1 MNIVDDLAYCRLDTA
16 RFSPEPAL
24 FFVFGA
30 SGDLA
35 HRKIFPA
42 LYDLHLEGQLP
53 QDLLMIGVARR
64 DYSTEQFRET
74 LHDACIAH
82 SRHRSEALHDEAWRD
97 FSRRI
102 FYLRNDVE
110 DMDSYETIRRLVVER
125 DQSVLVGLSP
135 EARLPENTLYYLAVT
150 PELFPVIA
158 EHLGRA
164 GCGSDALRSDTSAKG
179 WRRLVVEKPYGKDR
193 SSAATLTESLH
204 RWFEE
209 RDIYRIDHYLG
220 KEAVQNLLYFRFGN
234 AIFEPIWNRNYIDRI
249 EITVAEQDSIGTR
262 GGYYDGFGA
271 ARDMLQNHLTQL
283 LCLTVM
289 EPPASLSPEHI
300 RDEKVK
306 VLQAIP
312 EYSEAQIL
320 ARARRGQYSSGL
332 SVDGNNVP
340 DYRSEQKV
348 RPDSTTE
355 TYVSLTL
362 SVENWRFSG
371 VPITLR
377 TGKALAEK
385 YSEIVLYFKRP
396 PSALFAALCGDLLAP
411 NSLTVRIQPDEGIW
425 LSFNA
430 KVPGE
435 AAIRSNSLR
444 FSYREVADYFPEAYE
459 RLIVDAL
466 SGDSTLFIRA
476 DESELAWKFIDRL
489 EDAWTRAQPNGD
501 PWRGGL
507 FRYPAGT
514 AIKVLEE
521 QLEEPSKLDGVV

>member
-1 MNIVDDLAYCRLDTA
+1 MNIDDPTYCRLDTS

-35 HRKIFPA
+35 SRKIFPA
-42 LYDLHLEGQLP
+42 LYDLYLEQQLP

-64 DYSTEQFRET
+64 DYSTEQFREL
-74 LHDACIAH
+74 LHDACTAH
-82 SRHRSEALHDEAWRD
+82 SRHKSEALHEEAWRD
-97 FSRRI
+97 FSGRI

-110 DMDSYETIRRLVVER
+110 DVDSYGAIRKLVVER
-125 DQSVLVGLSP
+125 DRGVLAGLSP
-135 EARLPENTLYYLAVT
+135 DARLPENTLYYLAVT
-150 PELFPVIA
+150 PELFPLIA
-158 EHLGRA
+158 EHLGRS
-164 GCGSDALRSDTSAKG
+164 GCGSDASAKG
-179 WRRLVVEKPYGKDR
+179 WRRLVVEKPYGKDQQ
-193 SSAATLTESLH
+193 SAARLTESLH

-220 KEAVQNLLYFRFGN
+220 KEAVQNLLHFRFAN
-234 AIFEPIWNRNYIDRI
+234 TIFEPVWNRNYIDRI
-249 EITVAEQDSIGTR
+249 EITVAEQDGIGTR

-306 VLQAIP
+306 VLRAIP
-312 EYSEAQIL
+312 EYSDAQML
-320 ARARRGQYSSGL
+320 ARARRGQYVSGV
-332 SVDGNNVP
+332 SAGGNTVP
-340 DYRSEQKV
+340 DYRAEQKV

-355 TYVSLTL
+355 TYASLTL

-396 PSALFAALCGDLLAP
+396 PTALFAALCGDLLAP

-435 AAIRSNSLR
+435 PAIRSNSLR

-459 RLIVDAL
+459 RLILDAL

-476 DESELAWKFIDRL
+476 DESELAWRLIDRL
-489 EDAWTRAQPNGD
+489 EAAWAGARPDASPRE
-501 PWRGGL
+501 GGL

-514 AIKVLEE
+514 ALKVLWE
-521 QLEEPSKLDGVV
+521 QIEEPSRLEGVV

>member
-1 MNIVDDLAYCRLDTA
+1 MNIADDSPYCRLDTT

-35 HRKIFPA
+35 SRKIFPA
-42 LYDLHLEGQLP
+42 LYDLYLEKQLP
-53 QDLLMIGVARR
+53 VGLLMIGAARR
-64 DYSTEQFRET
+64 DYSTEQFREIMRT
-74 LHDACIAH
+74 SCMAH
-82 SRHRSEALHDEAWRD
+82 SRHKAEALHDEAWHD
-97 FSRRI
+97 FSQRI

-110 DMDSYETIRRLVVER
+110 DTGSYATIRKLVVER
-125 DQSVLVGLSP
+125 DRSVLAGLGP
-135 EARLPENTLYYLAVT
+135 GAELPENTLYYLAVT
-150 PELFPVIA
+150 PEFFPVIA
-158 EHLGRA
+158 ENLGRS
-164 GCGSDALRSDTSAKG
+164 GCGSDTSSQG
-179 WRRLVVEKPYGKDR
+179 WRRLVVEKPYGKDQQ
-193 SSAATLTESLH
+193 SAARLTESLH

-220 KEAVQNLLYFRFGN
+220 KEAVQNLLHFRFAN
-234 AIFEPIWNRNYIDRI
+234 TIFEPVWNRNYIDRI
-249 EITVAEQDSIGTR
+249 EITVVEQEGIGTR

-306 VLQAIP
+306 VLRAIP
-312 EYSEAQIL
+312 EYSKEQIL
-320 ARARRGQYSSGL
+320 ARARRGQYMAGT
-332 SVDGNNVP
+332 DAQGRAVP
-340 DYRSEQKV
+340 DYRAEHKV
-348 RPDSTTE
+348 RPDSATE
-355 TYVSLTL
+355 TYASLTL
-362 SVENWRFSG
+362 SVENWRFSD

-396 PSALFAALCGDLLAP
+396 PSALFAALCGDRLAT

-435 AAIRSNSLR
+435 PAIRSNSLR
-444 FSYREVADYFPEAYE
+444 FSYREVTDYFPEAYE
-459 RLIVDAL
+459 RLILDAL

-476 DESELAWKFIDRL
+476 DESELAWKVIDRL
-489 EDAWTRAQPNGD
+489 EAAWASVESGSNPEE
-501 PWRGGL
+501 GGL
-507 FRYPAGT
+507 LRYSAGT
-514 AIKVLEE
+514 SLKALRHQIEESPRLEGI
-521 QLEEPSKLDGVV
+521 S

>member
-1 MNIVDDLAYCRLDTA
+1 MNTADDSAYCRLDTS

-35 HRKIFPA
+35 SRKIFPA
-42 LYDLHLEGQLP
+42 LYDLYLEKQLP
-53 QDLLMIGVARR
+53 SDLLMVGAARR
-64 DYSTEQFRET
+64 EYSTEEFREIM
-74 LHDACIAH
+74 HKACVAH
-82 SRHRSEALHDEAWRD
+82 SRHKAEALHEEAWRD

-102 FYLRNDVE
+102 FYFRNDVE
-110 DMDSYETIRRLVVER
+110 DASSYAAIRKLVVGR
-125 DQSVLVGLSP
+125 DRRVLAGLSP
-135 EARLPENTLYYLAVT
+135 DAGLPENTLYYLAVT
-150 PELFPVIA
+150 PEFFPVIA
-158 EHLGRA
+158 ENLGRA
-164 GCGSDALRSDTSAKG
+164 GCGSDASAKG
-179 WRRLVVEKPYGKDR
+179 WRRLVVEKPYGKDQQ
-193 SSAATLTESLH
+193 SAARLTEALH
-204 RWFEE
+204 RWFDE
-209 RDIYRIDHYLG
+209 REIYRIDHYLG
-220 KEAVQNLLYFRFGN
+220 KEAVQNLLHFRFAN
-234 AIFEPIWNRNYIDRI
+234 TMFEPVWNRNYIDRI
-249 EITVAEQDSIGTR
+249 EITVAEQDGIGAR

-306 VLQAIP
+306 VLRAIP
-312 EYSEAQIL
+312 EYSEAQIV
-320 ARARRGQYSSGL
+320 ARVRRGQYTEGTNAR
-332 SVDGNNVP
+332 GEAVP
-340 DYRSEQKV
+340 DYRAEQKV

-355 TYVSLTL
+355 TYASLML

-435 AAIRSNSLR
+435 PAIRSNSLR
-444 FSYREVADYFPEAYE
+444 FSYREVTDYFPEAYE
-459 RLIVDAL
+459 RLILDAL

-476 DESELAWKFIDRL
+476 DESELAWKVIDRV
-489 EDAWTRAQPNGD
+489 EAAWVAVEPDSNPRE
-501 PWRGGL
+501 GGL

-514 AIKVLEE
+514 SLKALRTQI
-521 QLEEPSKLDGVV
+521 EEPSKLEGVS